1 MQRPAT
7 KQPDFHPASAETKAP
22 VCPRCGSD
30 ALNKNGRI
38 ASGKQRY
45 RCLVCE
51 RQFVHPTKEK
61 LSFPRPTCPACGKAM
76 HVYARE
82 NGIVRFRCAAYPAC
96 RTYAKSAIP
105 NSSRPRSSPS

>member
-1 MQRPAT
+1 MQQLAMKLPE
-7 KQPDFHPASAETKAP
+7 PPSPPLETEAP

-51 RQFVHPTKEK
+51 RQFVHPANRKP
-61 LSFPRPTCPACGKAM
+61 LALRPTCPVCGKTM

-82 NGIVRFRCAAYPAC
+82 KETVRFRCAAYPSC
-96 RTYAKSAIP
+96 RTYTKVTI
-105 NSSRPRSSPS
+105 RGEK